1 MPRPNKPWFR
11 AATDWW
17 MVKIDGRQ
25 LKLAK
30 GKKHKTAALKKFH
43 ELMAAWVGE
52 RGRRKGSEKGV
63 RA

>member
-1 MPRPNKPWFR
+1 MPRLNKPWFR

-30 GKKHKTAALKKFH
+30 GN
-43 ELMAAWVGE
+43 M
-52 RGRRKGSEKGV
+52 GV
-63 RA
+63 SFGQ